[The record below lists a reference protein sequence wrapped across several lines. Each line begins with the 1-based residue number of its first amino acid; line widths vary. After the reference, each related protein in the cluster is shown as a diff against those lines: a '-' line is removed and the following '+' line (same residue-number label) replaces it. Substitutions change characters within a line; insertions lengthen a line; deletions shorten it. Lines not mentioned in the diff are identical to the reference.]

1 MGSDPV
7 PLRSLAV
14 ATAGLVAIEG
24 LARWAIVQRGIY
36 PLTGIGLARLID
48 IAWMVL
54 VISRSPR
61 GWSQIGLVRAEWL
74 LGLKKGFF
82 WSAGFGILAAAGYML
97 LHLIGFDPM
106 RILRP
111 NPAVL
116 LDKPALIYGVG
127 GLIAPIAEEMYF
139 RGLMFGFCRRWGFWP
154 ALFLSTLVF
163 TLMHGGALGTA
174 IPQLVGGIVFAS
186 AYEIEKSLL
195 APIAIHVLGNTAIFT
210 LAFLI

>member
-1 MGSDPV
+1 
-7 PLRSLAV
+7 LTV

-24 LARWAIVQRGIY
+24 LARWAILQKGIC

-48 IAWMVL
+48 MAWMVL

-61 GWSQIGLVRAEWL
+61 GWSRIGLVRAEWL
-74 LGLKKGFF
+74 LGLKKGFL
-82 WSAGFGILAAAGYML
+82 WSVGFGLLAAAGYTL

-111 NPAVL
+111 DPTAL
-116 LDKPALIYGVG
+116 LDEPALIYGVG

-139 RGLMFGFCRRWGFWP
+139 RGLMFGYCRRWGFWP

-163 TLMHGGALGTA
+163 TLMHGSALGTA
-174 IPQLVGGIVFAS
+174 IPQFVGGIVFAS

>member
-1 MGSDPV
+1 
-7 PLRSLAV
+7 LTV

-24 LARWAIVQRGIY
+24 LARWAILQKGIC
-36 PLTGIGLARLID
+36 PLTGIGLARLTD
-48 IAWMVL
+48 MAWMVL

-61 GWSQIGLVRAEWL
+61 GWSRIGLVRAEWL
-74 LGLKKGFF
+74 LGLKKGFS
-82 WSAGFGILAAAGYML
+82 WSVGFGLLAAAGYTL
-97 LHLIGFDPM
+97 LYLIGFDPM

-111 NPAVL
+111 DPTAL
-116 LDKPALIYGVG
+116 LDEPALIYGVG
-127 GLIAPIAEEMYF
+127 GLVAPIAEEMYF
-139 RGLMFGFCRRWGFWP
+139 RGLMFGYCRRWGFWP

-163 TLMHGGALGTA
+163 TLMHGSALGTA
-174 IPQLVGGIVFAS
+174 IPQFVGGIVFAS